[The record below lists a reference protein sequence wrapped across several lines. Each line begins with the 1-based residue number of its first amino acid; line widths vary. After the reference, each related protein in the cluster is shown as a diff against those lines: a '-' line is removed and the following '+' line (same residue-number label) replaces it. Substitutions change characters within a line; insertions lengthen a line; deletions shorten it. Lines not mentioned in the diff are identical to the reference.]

1 MKQVAILGLSYFG
14 TAVLDEL
21 LEMDVDILVIDK
33 DREVLDRYR
42 DAVSAAIGMDVINQE
57 ALEKTLP
64 KNIDAVVIDMGK
76 NIEASILT
84 TSYCKKLG
92 VSTIIAKAET
102 DAHGEIL
109 ELVGAT
115 KVVFPNREA
124 AKRIVPQI
132 VSSLVLNYLPVG
144 GNLVIAEVEIPEFFI
159 GKTVLELNLRKKY
172 GLNLISVRS
181 VETEYRLFMPDYRF
195 QEKDIALVSGTET
208 DVDRFAGRLE
218 KEQSSKGFINSIKDI
233 FSKK

>member
-14 TAVLDEL
+14 EAVLAEL
-21 LEMDVDILVIDK
+21 LEMDVDILIIDK

-42 DAVSAAIGMDVINQE
+42 DTVSAAIGMDVINQE

-64 KNIDAVVIDMGK
+64 KHIDAVVIDMGK
-76 NIEASILT
+76 NIEASILAA
-84 TSYCKKLG
+84 SYCRKLG
-92 VSTIIAKAET
+92 VHTIIAKAET

-109 ELVGAT
+109 EIVGAT

-132 VSSLVLNYLPVG
+132 VSNLVLNYLPVG
-144 GNLVIAEVEIPEFFI
+144 GNLVIAEVEIPDSFI
-159 GKTVLELNLRKKY
+159 GRTVLELDLRKKY

-181 VETEYRLFMPDYRF
+181 NETAYQLFTPEYRFK
-195 QEKDIALVSGTET
+195 EGDIALVSGTET

-218 KEQSSKGFINSIKDI
+218 KEGASRGFFKSIRDLFNRK
-233 FSKK
+233 

>member
-33 DREVLDRYR
+33 DRDVLDQYR
-42 DAVSAAIGMDVINQE
+42 DTVSAAIGMDVINQE

-76 NIEASILT
+76 NIEASILVA
-84 TSYCKKLG
+84 SYCKKLG

-102 DAHGEIL
+102 AAHGEIL

-132 VSSLVLNYLPVG
+132 VSSMVLNYLSVG
-144 GNLVIAEVEIPEFFI
+144 GNLVIAEIEIPEFFI
-159 GKTVLELNLRKKY
+159 GKTVLELDLRKKY
-172 GLNLISVRS
+172 GLTLISVRS
-181 VETEYRLFMPDYRF
+181 ADTEYQLFKPDYQF
-195 QEKDIALVSGTET
+195 QENDIALVSGTET
-208 DVDRFAGRLE
+208 NVDRFAGRIE
-218 KEQSSKGFINSIKDI
+218 KESSSKGFIKSITQL
-233 FSKK
+233 FRKK

>member
-14 TAVLDEL
+14 QAVLDEL
-21 LEMDVDILVIDK
+21 LEMDVEILLIDK

-42 DAVSAAIGMDVINQE
+42 DTVSMAIGMDIINQE

-76 NIEASILT
+76 NIEASILVA
-84 TSYCKKLG
+84 SYCKKLG
-92 VSTIIAKAET
+92 VNNIIAKAET

-109 ELVGAT
+109 GIVGAT

-132 VSSLVLNYLPVG
+132 VSNLVLNYLPVG
-144 GNLVIAEVEIPEFFI
+144 GNLVIAEIEIRDSFL
-159 GKTVLELNLRKKY
+159 GKTVLELDLRKKF

-181 VETEYRLFMPDYRF
+181 ADKEYQLIDPNYRF
-195 QEKDIALVSGTET
+195 LEGDIALVSGTES
-208 DVDRFAGRLE
+208 DVDQFTGRLE
-218 KEQSSKGFINSIKDI
+218 KEGSKRGIFNSIKEL

>member
-14 TAVLDEL
+14 QAVLDEL
-21 LEMDVDILVIDK
+21 LEMDVDILLIDK

-42 DAVSAAIGMDVINQE
+42 DTVSAAIGMDVINQE

-64 KNIDAVVIDMGK
+64 KHIDAVIIDMGK
-76 NIEASILT
+76 NIEASILAA
-84 TSYCKKLG
+84 SYCKKLEIG
-92 VSTIIAKAET
+92 TIIAKAET

-109 ELVGAT
+109 GIVGAT

-132 VSSLVLNYLPVG
+132 VSNLVLNYLPVG
-144 GNLVIAEVEIPEFFI
+144 GNLVIAEIEIPDSFI
-159 GKTVLELNLRKKY
+159 GKTVLELDLRKKF

-181 VETEYRLFMPDYRF
+181 SETEYTLFTPEYRF
-195 QEKDIALVSGTET
+195 QEKDIALVSGTEF
-208 DVDRFAGRLE
+208 DVDQFTGRLE
-218 KEQSSKGFINSIKDI
+218 KEGAKRSIFNSIREI

>member
-14 TAVLDEL
+14 AAVLDEL
-21 LEMDVDILVIDK
+21 LEMDVDILLIDK
-33 DREVLDRYR
+33 DREILDRYR
-42 DAVSAAIGMDVINQE
+42 DTVSAAIGMDVINQE

-64 KNIDAVVIDMGK
+64 KKIDVVVIDMGK
-76 NIEASILT
+76 NIEASILV

-92 VSTIIAKAET
+92 VGTIIAKAET

-109 ELVGAT
+109 GIVGAT

-144 GNLVIAEVEIPEFFI
+144 GNLVIAEVEIPDSFV
-159 GKTVLELNLRKKY
+159 GKTVLEMDLRKKY
-172 GLNLISVRS
+172 GLNLISIRS
-181 VETEYRLFMPDYRF
+181 SDAEYQLFAPDYRF
-195 QEKDIALVSGTET
+195 KEKDIALVSGTEA
-208 DVDRFAGRLE
+208 DLDRFAGRLE
-218 KEQSSKGFINSIKDI
+218 KEGVSRGFINSIKEL
-233 FSKK
+233 FNKK

>member
-14 TAVLDEL
+14 QAVLDEL
-21 LEMDVDILVIDK
+21 LEMDVEILLIDK
-33 DREVLDRYR
+33 YREVLDRYR
-42 DAVSAAIGMDVINQE
+42 DTVSMAIGMDIINQE

-76 NIEASILT
+76 NIEASILVA
-84 TSYCKKLG
+84 SYCKKLG
-92 VSTIIAKAET
+92 VNNIIAKAET

-109 ELVGAT
+109 GIVGAT

-132 VSSLVLNYLPVG
+132 VSNLVLNYLPVG
-144 GNLVIAEVEIPEFFI
+144 GNLVIAEIEIPDSFL
-159 GKTVLELNLRKKY
+159 GKTVLELDLRKKF

-181 VETEYRLFMPDYRF
+181 ADKEYQLIDPNYRF
-195 QEKDIALVSGTET
+195 LEGDIALVSGTES
-208 DVDRFAGRLE
+208 DVDQFTGRLE
-218 KEQSSKGFINSIKDI
+218 KEGSKRGIFNSIKEL

>member
-14 TAVLDEL
+14 QAVLDEL
-21 LEMDVDILVIDK
+21 LEMDVEILLIDK

-42 DAVSAAIGMDVINQE
+42 DTVSMAIGMDIINQE

-76 NIEASILT
+76 NIEASILVA
-84 TSYCKKLG
+84 SYCKKLG
-92 VSTIIAKAET
+92 VNNIIAKAET

-109 ELVGAT
+109 GIVGAT

-132 VSSLVLNYLPVG
+132 VSNLVLNYLPVG
-144 GNLVIAEVEIPEFFI
+144 GNLVIAEIEIPDSFL
-159 GKTVLELNLRKKY
+159 GKTVLELDLRKKF

-181 VETEYRLFMPDYRF
+181 ADKEYQLIDPNYRF
-195 QEKDIALVSGTET
+195 LEGDIALVSGTES
-208 DVDRFAGRLE
+208 DVDQFTGRLE
-218 KEQSSKGFINSIKDI
+218 KEGSKRGIFNSIKEL